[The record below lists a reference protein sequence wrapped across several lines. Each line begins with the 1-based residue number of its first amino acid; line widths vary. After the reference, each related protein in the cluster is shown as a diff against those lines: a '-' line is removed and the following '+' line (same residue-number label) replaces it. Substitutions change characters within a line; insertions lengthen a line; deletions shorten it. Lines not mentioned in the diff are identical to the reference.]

1 MARVL
6 PSLSHELS
14 YRVFCE
20 DALNFLQVSNLERID
35 IICHNDD
42 GIVSMKLEIFR

>member
-20 DALNFLQVSNLERID
+20 DVLNFLQVSNLERID